1 MLVDRYQRRHT
12 TTSRAAV
19 AALETAVQ
27 AVAAHRPSAAE
38 ALGQALS
45 HDPDLVSGWALKGFA
60 ALILGRAELIAP
72 AREAHARASE
82 ALARH
87 GTASE
92 SETVLVRALAVAL
105 SNRFKVAA
113 DLLEDHLDRHP
124 GDLLAVKLSQS
135 LRFMGGDGAGMLAA
149 TTRLVPRWSAEMDGA
164 GFVLGCH
171 AFALEE
177 AGRYR
182 EAEGYGLRALE
193 LEPHDAWGLHA
204 VSHVH
209 EMENR
214 TLDGIECLEHT
225 RPVWSGCNNFR
236 FHMAWHL
243 ALFHL
248 EEGRADKALALYDS
262 EVRPE
267 PTDDYRDIANAA
279 SLLWRLR
286 QEGVEGGHRW
296 HELAEIGRRRA
307 RETTVIFATL
317 HNLLSLVG
325 AGDRQG
331 AHAVVEALQA
341 RADARMGDQSEVAA
355 KVGVD
360 LARVIVGVGGVRR
373 SDLARLA
380 RELPRLGGS
389 NAQRDVF
396 MRTLA
401 AMAPQTAAPALLDMR
416 RRLKREDR
424 FADML
429 RRRMDTPRRLQ
440 ERRHRHLAFAAM

>member
-1 MLVDRYQRRHT
+1 
-12 TTSRAAV
+12 
-19 AALETAVQ
+19 
-27 AVAAHRPSAAE
+27 
-38 ALGQALS
+38 
-45 HDPDLVSGWALKGFA
+45 
-60 ALILGRAELIAP
+60 
-72 AREAHARASE
+72 
-82 ALARH
+82 
-87 GTASE
+87 
-92 SETVLVRALAVAL
+92 
-105 SNRFKVAA
+105 
-113 DLLEDHLDRHP
+113 
-124 GDLLAVKLSQS
+124 
-135 LRFMGGDGAGMLAA
+135 MGGDGAGMLAA
-149 TTRLVPRWSAEMDGA
+149 TSQLVPRWSADMEGV

-177 AGRYR
+177 TGRYR
-182 EAEGYGLRALE
+182 EAEGFGHRALD

-214 TLDGIECLEHT
+214 TDEGIACLERT

-248 EEGRADKALALYDS
+248 EEGRADKALALYDA

-286 QEGVEGGHRW
+286 QEGVDGGHRW
-296 HELAEIGRRRA
+296 GELAEIGRRRA

-331 AHAVVEALQA
+331 AHAVVEGLQA
-341 RADARMGDQSEVAA
+341 RAGAGTGDQSEVAA
-355 KVGVD
+355 LVGVD
-360 LARVIVGVGGVRR
+360 LARLIVGIGAVRR
-373 SDLARLA
+373 ADLARLA

-396 MRTLA
+396 MRTLL
-401 AMAPQTAAPALLDMR
+401 AMAPETATPTLLDMR

-424 FADML
+424 FADAL
-429 RRRMDTPRRLQ
+429 RRRLDAPRRIQ
-440 ERRHRHLAFAAM
+440 ARRHQHLSFAAM

>member
-1 MLVDRYQRRHT
+1 MLIDRYQRRHT
-12 TTSRAAV
+12 TASHAAV
-19 AALETAVQ
+19 QAFESAVQ
-27 AVAAHRPSAAE
+27 AVAAHRPSAAD
-38 ALGQALS
+38 ALGRALE
-45 HDPDLVSGWALKGFA
+45 HDPHLVSGWALKGFA
-60 ALILGRAELIAP
+60 ALILGRAELLAP
-72 AREAHARASE
+72 ARDAHARASD
-82 ALARH
+82 ALGRH
-87 GTASE
+87 GAATE
-92 SETVLVRALAVAL
+92 SETVLVRALAMAL
-105 SNRFKVAA
+105 GNRFKVAA

-124 GDLLAVKLSQS
+124 ADLLAVKLSQS
-135 LRFMGGDGAGMLAA
+135 LRFMGGDGTGMLAA
-149 TTRLVPRWSAEMDGA
+149 TTRLVPRWSPDMAGA

-177 AGRYR
+177 VGRYR
-182 EAEGYGLRALE
+182 EAEIYGHRALK

-214 TLDGIECLEHT
+214 TLDGIECLERT
-225 RPVWSGCNNFR
+225 RSVWSGCNNFR

-267 PTDDYRDIANAA
+267 PTDDYRDVANAA

-286 QEGVEGGHRW
+286 QEGLEGGYRW
-296 HELAEIGRRRA
+296 NELAEIGRRRA

-331 AHAVVEALQA
+331 AHAVVEALRA
-341 RADARMGDQSEVAA
+341 RADAGTGDQAEVAA
-355 KVGVD
+355 SVGLD
-360 LARVIVGVGGVRR
+360 LARIIVGVGGVRR
-373 SDLARLA
+373 TDLSRLA

-396 MRTLA
+396 MRTLM
-401 AMAPQTAAPALLDMR
+401 AMAPETAAPVLLEMR

-424 FADML
+424 FAERL
-429 RRRMDTPRRLQ
+429 RRRMDRPSRLQ
-440 ERRHRHLAFAAM
+440 ERRHRHLSFAAM

>member
-19 AALETAVQ
+19 AAFETAVQ

-38 ALGQALS
+38 ALGQALA
-45 HDPDLVSGWALKGFA
+45 HDADLVSGWALKGFA
-60 ALILGRAELIAP
+60 ALILGRAELLAP
-72 AREAHARASE
+72 AREAHARAAQ

-87 GTASE
+87 GTASD

-124 GDLLAVKLSQS
+124 ADLLAVKLSQS
-135 LRFMGGDGAGMLAA
+135 LRFMGGDGVGMLAA
-149 TTRLVPRWSAEMDGA
+149 TTRLVPRWSADMDGA

-177 AGRYR
+177 VGRYR
-182 EAEGYGLRALE
+182 EAEGFGQRALD
-193 LEPHDAWGLHA
+193 LEPQDAWGLHA

-214 TLDGIECLEHT
+214 TLDGIECLERT
-225 RPVWSGCNNFR
+225 RGVWSGCNNFR

-248 EEGRADKALALYDS
+248 EEGRADKALALYDA

-296 HELAEIGRRRA
+296 GELAEIGRRRA
-307 RETTVIFATL
+307 RETTVVFATL

-341 RADARMGDQSEVAA
+341 RADAKTGDQSEVAA

-373 SDLARLA
+373 TDLARPA

-396 MRTLA
+396 MRTLV
-401 AMAPQTAAPALLDMR
+401 AMAPETAAPALLDMR

-424 FADML
+424 FAEAL
-429 RRRMDTPRRLQ
+429 RRRMDRPRRLL
-440 ERRHRHLAFAAM
+440 ERRHRHLSFAAM